1 MPVINTTSKNLSTYK
16 TKMFRDVVNLVQNAI
31 TDVQILAMRDAPK
44 FVNIDK
50 KFTDKGLVGEVG
62 VMGGVN
68 TKEFGDDG
76 LSGEVDKDDDSNR
89 NNIAAYIEFGTG
101 LSAREI
107 LAGYPKWIQDIAYE
121 FYVNGQGTLQG
132 KPYLYN
138 NFLVIA
144 EKFKRDLKELVD
156 GQSNGD

>member
-16 TKMFRDVVNLVQNAI
+16 TKMFRDVVQLVENAI

-50 KFTDKGLVGEVG
+50 KFTNKGLTGEVG
-62 VMGGVN
+62 VMGEMEGN
-68 TKEFGDDG
+68 H
-76 LSGEVDKDDDSNR
+76 
-89 NNIAAYIEFGTG
+89 IAAYIEFGTG

-107 LAGYPKWIQDIAYE
+107 LAPYPQWIKDIAHE
-121 FYVNGQGTLQG
+121 FYISGQGKLKG

>member
-16 TKMFRDVVNLVQNAI
+16 TKMFRDVVRLVENAI

-50 KFTDKGLVGEVG
+50 KFTDKGLTGEVG
-62 VMGGVN
+62 VMGEMEGN
-68 TKEFGDDG
+68 H
-76 LSGEVDKDDDSNR
+76 
-89 NNIAAYIEFGTG
+89 IAAYIEFGTG

-107 LAGYPKWIQDIAYE
+107 LAPYPQWIRDIAYE
-121 FYVNGQGTLQG
+121 FYVNGQGKLQG

>member
-31 TDVQILAMRDAPK
+31 TDVQIMAMRDAPK

-50 KFTDKGLVGEVG
+50 KFTDKGLTGEVG
-62 VMGGVN
+62 VMGEMEGN
-68 TKEFGDDG
+68 H
-76 LSGEVDKDDDSNR
+76 
-89 NNIAAYIEFGTG
+89 IAAYIEFGTG

-107 LAGYPKWIQDIAYE
+107 LAPYPQWVKDIAHE

-138 NFLVIA
+138 NFLAIA

>member
-1 MPVINTTSKNLSTYK
+1 MPVIKVINTTSKNLSTYK

-50 KFTDKGLVGEVG
+50 KFTDKGLTGEVG
-62 VMGGVN
+62 VMGEMEGN
-68 TKEFGDDG
+68 H
-76 LSGEVDKDDDSNR
+76 
-89 NNIAAYIEFGTG
+89 IAAYIEFGTG

-107 LAGYPKWIQDIAYE
+107 LAPYPQWVKDIAYE
-121 FYVNGQGTLQG
+121 FYVSGQGKLKG

>member
-1 MPVINTTSKNLSTYK
+1 MPVVNTTSKNLSTYK

-50 KFTDKGLVGEVG
+50 KFTNKGLTGEVG
-62 VMGGVN
+62 VMGEMEGN
-68 TKEFGDDG
+68 H
-76 LSGEVDKDDDSNR
+76 
-89 NNIAAYIEFGTG
+89 IAAYIEFGTG

-107 LAGYPKWIQDIAYE
+107 LAPYPQWIKDIAYE
-121 FYVNGQGTLQG
+121 FYVNGQGKLQG

>member
-16 TKMFRDVVNLVQNAI
+16 TKMFRDVVQLVENAI

-50 KFTDKGLVGEVG
+50 KFTDKGLTGEVG
-62 VMGGVN
+62 VMGEMEGN
-68 TKEFGDDG
+68 H
-76 LSGEVDKDDDSNR
+76 
-89 NNIAAYIEFGTG
+89 IAAYIEFGTG

-107 LAGYPKWIQDIAYE
+107 LAPYPQWIKDIAHE
-121 FYVNGQGTLQG
+121 FYVNGQGKLQG
-132 KPYLYN
+132 KPYIYN

>member
-31 TDVQILAMRDAPK
+31 TEVQILAMRDAPK

-50 KFTDKGLVGEVG
+50 KFTDKGLTGEVG
-62 VMGGVN
+62 VMGEMEGN
-68 TKEFGDDG
+68 H
-76 LSGEVDKDDDSNR
+76 
-89 NNIAAYIEFGTG
+89 IAAYIEFGTG

>member
-1 MPVINTTSKNLSTYK
+1 MPVINTTSKKLSTYK
-16 TKMFRDVVNLVQNAI
+16 TKMFRDVVRLVENAI

-50 KFTDKGLVGEVG
+50 KFTNKGLTGEVG
-62 VMGGVN
+62 VMGEMEGN
-68 TKEFGDDG
+68 H
-76 LSGEVDKDDDSNR
+76 
-89 NNIAAYIEFGTG
+89 IAAYIEFGTG

-107 LAGYPKWIQDIAYE
+107 LAPYPQWIKDIAYE
-121 FYVNGQGTLQG
+121 FYINGQGKLQG

>member
-16 TKMFRDVVNLVQNAI
+16 TKMFRDVVQLVENAI
-31 TDVQILAMRDAPK
+31 TDVQIMAMRDAPK

-50 KFTDKGLVGEVG
+50 KFTNKGLTGEVG
-62 VMGGVN
+62 VMGEMEGN
-68 TKEFGDDG
+68 H
-76 LSGEVDKDDDSNR
+76 
-89 NNIAAYIEFGTG
+89 IAAYIEFGTG

-107 LAGYPKWIQDIAYE
+107 LAPYPQWIKDIAYE
-121 FYVNGQGTLQG
+121 FYVSGQGKLKG

-144 EKFKRDLKELVD
+144 EKFKRDLKELGD

>member
-16 TKMFRDVVNLVQNAI
+16 TKMFRDVVQLVENAI

-50 KFTDKGLVGEVG
+50 KFTDKGLTGEVG
-62 VMGGVN
+62 VMGEMEGN
-68 TKEFGDDG
+68 H
-76 LSGEVDKDDDSNR
+76 
-89 NNIAAYIEFGTG
+89 IAAYIEFGTG

-107 LAGYPKWIQDIAYE
+107 LAPYPQWIKDIAHE
-121 FYVNGQGTLQG
+121 FYVNGQGKLQG

-138 NFLVIA
+138 NFLAIA

>member
-1 MPVINTTSKNLSTYK
+1 MAVINTTSKNLSTYK
-16 TKMFRDVVNLVQNAI
+16 TKMFRDVVRLVENAI

-50 KFTDKGLVGEVG
+50 KFTDKGLTGEVG
-62 VMGGVN
+62 VMGEMEGN
-68 TKEFGDDG
+68 H
-76 LSGEVDKDDDSNR
+76 
-89 NNIAAYIEFGTG
+89 IAAYIEFGTG

-107 LAGYPKWIQDIAYE
+107 LAPYPQWIKDIAHE
-121 FYVNGQGTLQG
+121 FYVNGQGTLEG

-138 NFLVIA
+138 NFLAIA

>member
-16 TKMFRDVVNLVQNAI
+16 TQMFRDVVRLVENAI

-50 KFTDKGLVGEVG
+50 KFTDKGLTGEVG
-62 VMGGVN
+62 VMGEMEGN
-68 TKEFGDDG
+68 H
-76 LSGEVDKDDDSNR
+76 
-89 NNIAAYIEFGTG
+89 IAAYIEFGTG

-107 LAGYPKWIQDIAYE
+107 LAPYPQWIKNIAHE
-121 FYVNGQGTLQG
+121 FYVNGQGTLEG

-144 EKFKRDLKELVD
+144 EKFKRDLRELVD

>member
-1 MPVINTTSKNLSTYK
+1 
-16 TKMFRDVVNLVQNAI
+16 MFRDVVQLVENAI

-50 KFTDKGLVGEVG
+50 KFTDKGLTGEVG
-62 VMGGVN
+62 VMGEMEGN
-68 TKEFGDDG
+68 H
-76 LSGEVDKDDDSNR
+76 
-89 NNIAAYIEFGTG
+89 IAAYIEFGTG

-107 LAGYPKWIQDIAYE
+107 LAPYPQWIKDIAHE
-121 FYVNGQGTLQG
+121 FYVNGQGKLQG

>member
-16 TKMFRDVVNLVQNAI
+16 TQMFRDVVQLVENAI

-50 KFTDKGLVGEVG
+50 KFTDKGLTGEVG
-62 VMGGVN
+62 VMGEMEGN
-68 TKEFGDDG
+68 H
-76 LSGEVDKDDDSNR
+76 
-89 NNIAAYIEFGTG
+89 IAAYIEFGTG

-107 LAGYPKWIQDIAYE
+107 LAPYPQWIKDIAYE
-121 FYVNGQGTLQG
+121 FYVNGQGKLQG
-132 KPYLYN
+132 KPYLYS

-144 EKFKRDLKELVD
+144 EKFKQNLKKLVD

>member
-16 TKMFRDVVNLVQNAI
+16 TKMFRDVVKLVENAI

-50 KFTDKGLVGEVG
+50 KFTNKGLTGEVG
-62 VMGGVN
+62 VMGEMEGN
-68 TKEFGDDG
+68 H
-76 LSGEVDKDDDSNR
+76 
-89 NNIAAYIEFGTG
+89 IAAYIEFGTG

-107 LAGYPKWIQDIAYE
+107 LAPYPQWIKDIAYE
-121 FYVNGQGTLQG
+121 FYVNGQGKLQG

-138 NFLVIA
+138 NFLAIA
-144 EKFKRDLKELVD
+144 EKFKQDLKELVD

>member
-16 TKMFRDVVNLVQNAI
+16 TKMFRDVVQLVENTI
-31 TDVQILAMRDAPK
+31 TEVQILAMRDAPK

-50 KFTDKGLVGEVG
+50 KFTNKGLTGEVG
-62 VMGGVN
+62 VMGEMEGN
-68 TKEFGDDG
+68 H
-76 LSGEVDKDDDSNR
+76 
-89 NNIAAYIEFGTG
+89 IAAYIEFGTG

-107 LAGYPKWIQDIAYE
+107 LAPYPQWVKDIAYE
-121 FYVNGQGTLQG
+121 FYVSGQGKLKG

-138 NFLVIA
+138 NFLAIA

>member
-50 KFTDKGLVGEVG
+50 KFTDKGLTGEVG
-62 VMGGVN
+62 VMGEMKGN
-68 TKEFGDDG
+68 H
-76 LSGEVDKDDDSNR
+76 
-89 NNIAAYIEFGTG
+89 IAAYIEFGTG

-107 LAGYPKWIQDIAYE
+107 LAPYPQWIKDIAHE
-121 FYVNGQGTLQG
+121 FYVNGQGKLQG

-138 NFLVIA
+138 NFLAIA

>member
-16 TKMFRDVVNLVQNAI
+16 TKMFRDVVQLVENAI

-50 KFTDKGLVGEVG
+50 KFTDKGLTGEVG
-62 VMGGVN
+62 VMGDMEGN
-68 TKEFGDDG
+68 H
-76 LSGEVDKDDDSNR
+76 
-89 NNIAAYIEFGTG
+89 IAAYIEFGTG

-107 LAGYPKWIQDIAYE
+107 LAPYPQWIKDIAHE

-144 EKFKRDLKELVD
+144 EKFKKELEELVD

>member
-16 TKMFRDVVNLVQNAI
+16 TKMFRDVVQLVENAI
-31 TDVQILAMRDAPK
+31 TEVQILAMRDAPR

-50 KFTDKGLVGEVG
+50 KFTNKGLTGEVG
-62 VMGGVN
+62 VMGEMEGN
-68 TKEFGDDG
+68 H
-76 LSGEVDKDDDSNR
+76 
-89 NNIAAYIEFGTG
+89 IAAYIEFGTG

-107 LAGYPKWIQDIAYE
+107 LAPYPQWVKDIAYE
-121 FYVNGQGTLQG
+121 FYVSGQGKLKG

-138 NFLVIA
+138 NFLAIA

>member
-16 TKMFRDVVNLVQNAI
+16 TKMFRDVVRLVENAI

-50 KFTDKGLVGEVG
+50 KFTDKGLTGEVG
-62 VMGGVN
+62 VMGEMEGN
-68 TKEFGDDG
+68 H
-76 LSGEVDKDDDSNR
+76 
-89 NNIAAYIEFGTG
+89 IAAYIEFGTG

-107 LAGYPKWIQDIAYE
+107 LAPYPQWIKDIAHE
-121 FYVNGQGTLQG
+121 FYVNGQGKLQG

>member
-16 TKMFRDVVNLVQNAI
+16 TQMFRDVVQLVENAI

-50 KFTDKGLVGEVG
+50 KFTDKGLTGEVG
-62 VMGGVN
+62 VMGEMEGN
-68 TKEFGDDG
+68 H
-76 LSGEVDKDDDSNR
+76 
-89 NNIAAYIEFGTG
+89 IAAYIEFGTG

-107 LAGYPKWIQDIAYE
+107 LAPYPQWVKDIAHE
-121 FYVNGQGTLQG
+121 FYVNGQGKLQG

>member
-16 TKMFRDVVNLVQNAI
+16 TKMFRDVVRLVENAI

-50 KFTDKGLVGEVG
+50 KFTNKGLTGEVG
-62 VMGGVN
+62 VMGEMEGN
-68 TKEFGDDG
+68 H
-76 LSGEVDKDDDSNR
+76 
-89 NNIAAYIEFGTG
+89 IAAYIEFGTG

-107 LAGYPKWIQDIAYE
+107 LAPYPQWIKDIAHE
-121 FYVNGQGTLQG
+121 FYVNGQGKLQG

>member
-16 TKMFRDVVNLVQNAI
+16 TKMFRDVVQLVENAI

-50 KFTDKGLVGEVG
+50 KFTDKGLTGEVG
-62 VMGGVN
+62 VMGEMEGN
-68 TKEFGDDG
+68 H
-76 LSGEVDKDDDSNR
+76 
-89 NNIAAYIEFGTG
+89 IAAYIEFGTG

-107 LAGYPKWIQDIAYE
+107 LAPYPQWIKDIAYE
-121 FYVNGQGTLQG
+121 FYVSGEGKLKG

>member
-16 TKMFRDVVNLVQNAI
+16 TKMFRDVVQLVENAI

-50 KFTDKGLVGEVG
+50 KFTDKGLTGEVG
-62 VMGGVN
+62 VMGEMEGN
-68 TKEFGDDG
+68 H
-76 LSGEVDKDDDSNR
+76 
-89 NNIAAYIEFGTG
+89 IAAYIEFGTG

-107 LAGYPKWIQDIAYE
+107 LAPYPQWIKDIAHE
-121 FYVNGQGTLQG
+121 FYVNGQGKLQG

>member
-1 MPVINTTSKNLSTYK
+1 MSVINTTSKNLSTYK
-16 TKMFRDVVNLVQNAI
+16 TKMFRDVVRLVENAI

-50 KFTDKGLVGEVG
+50 KFTDKGLTGEVG
-62 VMGGVN
+62 VMGEMEGN
-68 TKEFGDDG
+68 H
-76 LSGEVDKDDDSNR
+76 
-89 NNIAAYIEFGTG
+89 IAAYIEFGTG

-107 LAGYPKWIQDIAYE
+107 LAPYPQWVKDIAHE
-121 FYVNGQGTLQG
+121 FYVNGQGTLEG

-138 NFLVIA
+138 NFLAIA

>member
-16 TKMFRDVVNLVQNAI
+16 TQMFRDVVNLVENAI

-50 KFTDKGLVGEVG
+50 KFTNKGLTGEVG
-62 VMGGVN
+62 VMGDMEGN
-68 TKEFGDDG
+68 H
-76 LSGEVDKDDDSNR
+76 
-89 NNIAAYIEFGTG
+89 IAAYIEFGTG

-107 LAGYPKWIQDIAYE
+107 LAPYPQWIKEIAHE

-144 EKFKRDLKELVD
+144 EKFKKELKELVD

>member
-16 TKMFRDVVNLVQNAI
+16 TKMFRDVVQLVENAI
-31 TDVQILAMRDAPK
+31 TDVQRMAMRDAPK
-44 FVNIDK
+44 FVSISK
-50 KFTDKGLVGEVG
+50 EFTNKGLAGEVG

-101 LSAREI
+101 LDAIRI
-107 LAGYPKWIQDIAYE
+107 LAPYPQWIKDIAYE
-121 FYVNGQGTLQG
+121 FYVSGEGKLKG

-144 EKFKRDLKELVD
+144 EKFKKELKELVD